1 MVMSSIHIQ
10 DIKSVRA
17 LLPEVK
23 KKKINERFSIK
34 NKISDA
40 FSVPPHKKKV
50 E

>member
-17 LLPEVK
+17 LPEVK
-23 KKKINERFSIK
+23 KKINKRFSIK